1 MDTLNSLFE
10 QTGKAISFL
19 VCVYYDNGYVDW
31 WPYAT
36 REKALNEGQFNVD
49 WCVVRYNWRTEK
61 YSIIH
66 AEGRT
71 FPVNI
76 LCPPYSCG
84 GMKPII
90 TSVPEYQLPSLLS
103 HYADPDH
110 PVVTRDES

>member
-10 QTGKAISFL
+10 QTNKAVSFL

-31 WPYAT
+31 WPYST
-36 REKALNEGQFNVD
+36 REKALNEAQFNVD

-61 YSIIH
+61 HSIIA

-76 LCPPYSCG
+76 LCPPYASG
-84 GMKPII
+84 GLKPIV
-90 TSVPEYQLPSLLS
+90 TSVPVNQLPSLLS

-110 PVVTRDES
+110 PVVARDGH